1 MPLFNG
7 EAPAEVHYKV
17 SGGSGGGDSSGSVD
31 LSGYVRRPNSNLDGS
46 WLVYREGGSGR
57 GGIKEWAP
65 VTTDLIATNP
75 DVTFRDAK
83 GRFRSTRDL
92 EELTNQLKVNRFL
105 ANEVELLNEAV
116 ANLAAGSVVV
126 SDEPPN
132 IEADGQ
138 LWYDSNRLELFVS
151 YQDAWISTSPLES
164 RIEAGEA
171 LQAEILARVEAG
183 EAKQATIETNAMT
196 RGGAQ
201 TLNADNW
208 SIKDDGGNTYAMISD
223 GEITMYHV
231 AYPDAPKQPASK
243 EYADTKIAKK
253 GDTMQG
259 SLAMAGH
266 QITGLGT
273 PKQRGHTVSKGY
285 MDDVIEPILD
295 RLNQLAGSIG
305 DFIYTYDGEQG
316 NAREGK
322 FNAKTQGYELTDLV
336 NETEYVEFSM
346 TDSEGNNPDF
356 ARLLDGDILRITGP
370 AGERAEW
377 YVRAGSDGSN
387 GVLLLGD
394 LIRST
399 FDEFVTGVQYAV
411 TGITVAEP
419 NSATL
424 DPYASNFIMSGFSL
438 AGSGDQIGGEGKFK
452 WVQMGGGGFTGDPQ
466 MSFGVCFDIKK
477 YPQFYNDLRLKLDR
491 GTYAG
496 TGICYVWDIS
506 SGGLM
511 AKYRIN
517 NKGDYDSQGEG
528 SITIYGDQL
537 FARAGGSTTH
547 RYKIELVGVLNDY
560 IEKPWTLF
568 KKRRALLKVAE

>member
-1 MPLFNG
+1 MKEKETPEAQGASVIPRDVTGTKFSQFKRIESSENLEVVGVEGPVNVRMPLRTSNIATDPGAALFDG
-7 EAPAEVHYKV
+7 EDVPALKNQLEVNRYLAANI
-17 SGGSGGGDSSGSVD
+17 DELSVD
-31 LSGYVRRPNSNLDGS
+31 M
-46 WLVYREGGSGR
+46 
-57 GGIKEWAP
+57 
-65 VTTDLIATNP
+65 
-75 DVTFRDAK
+75 
-83 GRFRSTRDL
+83 
-92 EELTNQLKVNRFL
+92 
-105 ANEVELLNEAV
+105 
-116 ANLAAGSVVV
+116 
-126 SDEPPN
+126 
-132 IEADGQ
+132 
-138 LWYDSNRLELFVS
+138 
-151 YQDAWISTSPLES
+151 
-164 RIEAGEA
+164 EAGEA
-171 LQAEILARVEAG
+171 LQAEILGRVEAG

-196 RGGAQ
+196 KGGAQ
-201 TLNADNW
+201 TLTDDNW
-208 SIKDDGGNTYAMISD
+208 SIKDNGGATYAMIAN

-285 MDDVIEPILD
+285 MDDEIAPILD

-305 DFIYTYDGEQG
+305 DFVYAYDNGQG

-322 FNAKTQGYELTDLV
+322 FNAKNQSYQLTDLIS
-336 NETEYVEFSM
+336 EAEYFEFSM
-346 TDSEGNNPDF
+346 TDSEGKNPDF

-370 AGERAEW
+370 AGERVEW

-387 GVLLLGD
+387 GVLLVGD
-394 LIRST
+394 LIRAT
-399 FDEFVTGVQYAV
+399 FDEFVAGVQYAV
-411 TGITVAEP
+411 TGITVTEP
-419 NSATL
+419 SNPTL
-424 DPYASNFIMSGFSL
+424 DPYASNFIMSGFNL
-438 AGSGDQIGGEGKFK
+438 AGSGDPVGGEGKFK

-466 MSFGVCFDIKK
+466 MSFGVCFDINK
-477 YPQFYNDLRLKLDR
+477 YPQFYDDLRLKLDR

-517 NKGDYDSQGEG
+517 NKGSYDSQGEG
-528 SITIYGDQL
+528 SIIIYGDQL

-547 RYKIELVGVLNDY
+547 RYKIELVG
-560 IEKPWTLF
+560 F
-568 KKRRALLKVAE
+568 